1 MNLRLFNSKTEE
13 MKRIFTLLIIVSA
26 SLQMQAQAILNEV
39 YAIPGSAR
47 QEFFEFYN
55 SSTNPT
61 AIDNYTIVTY
71 FEAGGDKGF
80 YVLDLPA
87 LTVAPLGFFVGSSSV
102 PFNYQGVTNSTSS
115 QYSWNDL
122 AFMAANNGYL
132 RKWVISN
139 TINAAIDGNASY
151 DLAPVPANFNDFFNK
166 IGGSGATY
174 NVFVFKNGIL
184 QNVFLGGTGGATF
197 LPTYIVGLPS
207 LYVDMTGTSPDFT
220 INFSSYAN
228 VNPEFVIQDVGSDN
242 GYIRLKDGYCGT
254 WTKSSSQVTH
264 SPGVTNGGASEVIV
278 PDISVAAAI
287 VRGTALGGSTLNF
300 DAVAG
305 PVTDFPV
312 TMNVFVDNG
321 SVPGELDAT
330 DTYLVSKTENAVTDG
345 PFSATFFPY
354 TANIIIQTVTSAG
367 CIDNLRFIPNVNVLP
382 VRLISFEGNKD
393 KDKNRLS
400 WSVGENE
407 SGQQF
412 QVERSMDAH
421 NFAAISIV
429 KASEKKGAENYTYS
443 DDAGISNY
451 YYRLK
456 LVDRSGKTF
465 YSNVVYIENNFLSN
479 GTIRLSQNPVDS
491 YISFQ
496 YNSDIAAMTTVNIY
510 NVAGSKLL
518 AQKTNL
524 VKGNNTITLALDGKL
539 YRGAYILE
547 LSNQMKNDRVKF
559 IKR

>member
-1 MNLRLFNSKTEE
+1 
-13 MKRIFTLLIIVSA
+13 MKRIFTLLITVSA
-26 SLQMQAQAILNEV
+26 SLHMQAQAILNEV

-55 SSTNPT
+55 SSTTPVSM
-61 AIDNYTIVTY
+61 DNYTIVTY
-71 FEAGGDKGF
+71 VEAGGDKGF

-87 LTVAPLGFFVGSSSV
+87 LTVDPLGFFVGSSSV
-102 PFNYQGVTNSTSS
+102 PFNYQGVANSTNS

-122 AFMAANNGYL
+122 TFMANNNGYL
-132 RKWVISN
+132 KKWIISN
-139 TINAAIDGNASY
+139 SVSAGIDGNANY

-184 QNVFLGGTGGATF
+184 QNVFLGGTGGSTF

-207 LYVDMTGTSPDFT
+207 LYVDMSSTAPDFT
-220 INFSSYAN
+220 INFSSYTN
-228 VNPEFVIQDVGSDN
+228 VNPEYVTQDVGSDN

-264 SPGVTNGGASEVIV
+264 SPGVTNGGASEIIV
-278 PDISVAAAI
+278 PDISVAAAV

-330 DTYLVSKTENAVTDG
+330 DSYLVSKTENTVSEG
-345 PFSATFFPY
+345 PFSAVFFPY
-354 TANIIIQTVTSAG
+354 TANIIIQTITSAG
-367 CIDNLRFIPNVNVLP
+367 CIDNYRFIPNVNVLP
-382 VRLISFEGNKD
+382 VKLISFTGTKD
-393 KDKNRLS
+393 QDKNKLR
-400 WSVGENE
+400 WTVDENE

-412 QVERSMDAH
+412 QVERSIDAN
-421 NFAAISIV
+421 NFAAISVV
-429 KASEKKGAENYTYS
+429 KASEKKGAESYIFS
-443 DDAGISNY
+443 DDAALSKY

-456 LVDRSGKTF
+456 LVDRSGKSF
-465 YSNVVYIENNFLSN
+465 YSNVVFIENNKAGK
-479 GTIRLSQNPVDS
+479 GTIQLSQNPVDS
-491 YISFQ
+491 YVSFH
-496 YNSDIAAMTTVNIY
+496 YNSDITGMTTVNIY
-510 NVAGSKLL
+510 NVAGSRVMS
-518 AQKTNL
+518 QKTNL
-524 VKGNNTITLALDGKL
+524 SKGNNTITLALDGKL
-539 YRGAYILE
+539 YTGAYILE
-547 LSNQMKNDRVKF
+547 LSNQMNNDRVKF

>member
-1 MNLRLFNSKTEE
+1 
-13 MKRIFTLLIIVSA
+13 MKRIFTLLILFSA
-26 SLQMQAQAILNEV
+26 SLQLQAQAILNEV

-55 SSTNPT
+55 SSTTPVSM
-61 AIDNYTIVTY
+61 DNYTIVTY

-87 LTVAPLGFFVGSSSV
+87 LTLAPLGFFVGSSSV
-102 PFNYQGVTNSTSS
+102 PFNYQGVSNSTSS

-122 AFMAANNGYL
+122 TFMANNNAYL
-132 RKWVISN
+132 KKWIISN
-139 TINAAIDGNASY
+139 NVSAAIDGNASY

-197 LPTYIVGLPS
+197 LPTYIVSLPS
-207 LYVDMTGTSPDFT
+207 LYVDMSSTAPDFT
-220 INFSSYAN
+220 INFSTYAN
-228 VNPEFVIQDVGSDN
+228 VHPEYVIQDVGSDN

-254 WTKSSSQVTH
+254 WTKSSAQVNH
-264 SPGVTNGGASEVIV
+264 SPGVTNGGASEIIL

-287 VRGTALGGSTLNF
+287 VRGTAPGGSTVNF

-330 DTYLVSKTENAVTDG
+330 DTYLVSKTENTVADG
-345 PFSATFFPY
+345 PFTSVFFPY
-354 TANIIIQTVTSAG
+354 DANIIIQTITSAG
-367 CIDNLRFIPNVNVLP
+367 CIDNVRFIPNVNVLP

-393 KDKNRLS
+393 QDRNRLR
-400 WSVGENE
+400 WTVGDNE

-412 QVERSMDAH
+412 QVERSMDAN
-421 NFAAISIV
+421 NFAAIAIV
-429 KASEKKGAENYTYS
+429 KASDKKGMESYS
-443 DDAGISNY
+443 FSEGAVASKI

-456 LVDRSGKTF
+456 LVDRSGKAI
-465 YSNVVYIENNFLSN
+465 YSNIVSIENNN
-479 GTIRLSQNPVDS
+479 PDKGMIRLTQNPVDS

-496 YNSDIAAMTTVNIY
+496 YHSATSGMSTVNIY
-510 NVAGSKLL
+510 NVAGSRLL
-518 AQKTNL
+518 SEKTNL
-524 VKGNNTITLALDGKL
+524 VAGNNTITIALDGKL
-539 YRGAYILE
+539 YTGAYILE

>member
-1 MNLRLFNSKTEE
+1 MNLRSFNSKTEE
-13 MKRIFTLLIIVSA
+13 MKRIFTLLITATA
-26 SLQMQAQAILNEV
+26 SLQLQAQAILNEV

-61 AIDNYTIVTY
+61 SMDNYTIVTY

-102 PFNYQGVTNSTSS
+102 PFNYQGVSNSTNS

-122 AFMAANNGYL
+122 TFMASNNAYL
-132 RKWVISN
+132 KKWIISN
-139 TINAAIDGNASY
+139 NVSAAIDGNSNY

-254 WTKSSSQVTH
+254 WTKSSSQITH
-264 SPGVTNGGASEVIV
+264 SPGVTNGGASEIIL

-321 SVPGELDAT
+321 AVPGELDAT
-330 DTYLVSKTENAVTDG
+330 DTYLVTKTENTVADG
-345 PFSATFFPY
+345 PFTSIFFPY
-354 TANIIIQTVTSAG
+354 TANIIIQTITSAG
-367 CIDNLRFIPNVNVLP
+367 CIDNVRFIPNVNVLP
-382 VRLISFEGNKD
+382 VKLISFSGQKEQHRNK
-393 KDKNRLS
+393 LT
-400 WSVGENE
+400 WMVEENE

-412 QVERSMDAH
+412 QVEKSNDGINFRSV
-421 NFAAISIV
+421 SLV
-429 KASEKKGAENYTYS
+429 PVSEKQGKASYQFIEPPNGSAV
-443 DDAGISNY
+443 
-451 YYRLK
+451 YYRIK
-456 LVDRSGKTF
+456 IIDKSAKSY
-465 YSNVVYIENNFLSN
+465 YSNVVFIEN
-479 GTIRLSQNPVDS
+479 GEAGKTGVQLSQNPVDS
-491 YISFQ
+491 YVSFN
-496 YNSDIAAMTTVNIY
+496 YYSEAGGNARINIY
-510 NVAGSKLL
+510 NVAGSRMMSEEK
-518 AQKTNL
+518 
-524 VKGNNTITLALDGKL
+524 TLAKGTNTLTLSLDGKL
-539 YRGAYILE
+539 YTGTYILE
-547 LSNQMKNDRVKF
+547 IGDRQKNQHAKF